1 MPANRLYC
9 DSALKIL
16 YIENGMEETAS
27 YITKKKNYI

>member
-16 YIENGMEETAS
+16 YIKKGMEETAS